1 MRIIKQ
7 ADPLEGYLERQSEID
22 ASIQDVL
29 DKGNY
34 ILGERVKKFEAE
46 FSNWL
51 GVPHCVGVA
60 NGTDAIEIALRALD
74 IGAGD
79 AVFTV
84 SHTAIATIAGI
95 ERCGAHP
102 VLADVDPLTYTMNPE
117 SLLEAIKN
125 HKKYRPACVLPVHLY
140 GRPVE
145 IAHIMEIARRYGMAV
160 VEDCAQA
167 HGAECDG
174 RKAGAWGD
182 AAAFSFYPT
191 KNLGTY
197 GDGGAVVT
205 REPHVAERLRKL
217 RQYGW
222 NEFRQSVM
230 AGINSRLDE
239 LHAAILLVRLKYLKE
254 DNARRIQIATRYSAG
269 LNKDNYLLPLSQENR
284 IHVYHQ
290 YVIQTDERDALKL
303 FLMNNG
309 ITTAIHYPVPV
320 HLQPAYRGQI
330 DIGSSGL
337 ANTEKV
343 CKRILSLPVY
353 PQLSDE
359 DVHFVIETMN
369 DWAGSVRKNV

>member
-1 MRIIKQ
+1 MKVIKQ
-7 ADPLEGYLERQSEID
+7 ADPLEGYLERRSEID
-22 ASIQDVL
+22 ASLRDVL

-74 IGAGD
+74 IGDGD

-84 SHTAIATIAGI
+84 SHTAVATISGI

-102 VLADVDPLTYTMNPE
+102 VLVDVDPLTYTMNPE

-269 LNKDNYLLPLSQENR
+269 LNKYNYSLPLSQDNR

>member
-1 MRIIKQ
+1 
-7 ADPLEGYLERQSEID
+7 
-22 ASIQDVL
+22 
-29 DKGNY
+29 
-34 ILGERVKKFEAE
+34 
-46 FSNWL
+46 
-51 GVPHCVGVA
+51 
-60 NGTDAIEIALRALD
+60 
-74 IGAGD
+74 
-79 AVFTV
+79 
-84 SHTAIATIAGI
+84 
-95 ERCGAHP
+95 
-102 VLADVDPLTYTMNPE
+102 MNPE

-269 LNKDNYLLPLSQENR
+269 LNKYNYSLPLSQDNR